1 MELEIWDEKQDEEE
15 PVRLRLVKRDS
26 GDITLIAV
34 DEEGDKIRWGN
45 LLTLRSNG
53 SVYRHEGVNENLGFD
68 LDDLGRIGISRRI
81 EQLEFL

>member
-1 MELEIWDEKQDEEE
+1 MELEIWEKQDKELKE

-34 DEEGDKIRWGN
+34 DEEGEKIRWGN

-53 SVYRHEGVNENLGFD
+53 SVYRHEGINEDIGFNLD
-68 LDDLGRIGISRRI
+68 SLGRIVISPRI
-81 EQLEFL
+81 EQLE